1 MPEMDI
7 RPLRDDVTNV
17 EWLNAIRNEAGY
29 DYQRRIPEATQAN
42 VQDVVQNLMEFRPLM
57 NEFINVLVNRIGLVL
72 FKNTLW
78 TNPLAKF
85 KRGMLTHGDTIEEIM
100 TGLLEATVYDPDRD
114 ELEKEIFG
122 AMTPEVQASYH
133 KVNRRNRYKLTVKE
147 PLLRQAF
154 TSNDGLSRFIT
165 DLMSAPQTSDQW
177 DEFLLMANLF
187 KEYERAGG
195 FFKVQVGD
203 VGAQESDSNDSRFML
218 RRLREFANTLPFI
231 SRQYNAAGMPV
242 AANPDELELFV
253 TADADAAMD
262 VEALAGAFNIDRMNF
277 ASRKTVIPA
286 QYFGIEGVQA
296 ILTTRD
302 FFVVADQLITTTTAQ
317 NPAALLTNYWLHH
330 WEVISASR
338 FVPAILFST
347 QPGDVIV
354 IPDTPVTGVENV
366 TVRDDEGTTVTS
378 VERGTLYTVGAD
390 VTTDGVNTAV
400 RWELEGAE
408 STFTK
413 LSQTGVLYVAP
424 NESAGSLTI
433 KAYAVDTDIPQL
445 EAEATV
451 TVTGDLLTL
460 WPNPS
465 VGTDSD
471 NDGLIEVTPEAL
483 TMDENNVVTIP
494 AVVGVQYR
502 KAGVAVNNG
511 STHEITAETTFDAVA
526 RSGHELTAGTYTWT
540 FTPSA

>member
-7 RPLRDDVTNV
+7 RPLRDDLSNV

-42 VQDVVQNLMEFRPLM
+42 VQDVVQNLTSFQPLM

-154 TSNDGLSRFIT
+154 LSNDGLSRFIT

-177 DEFLLMANLF
+177 DEFLLMSNLF
-187 KEYERAGG
+187 KEYDRAGG
-195 FFKVQVGD
+195 FFNVQVGD
-203 VGAQESDSNDSRFML
+203 VGAQESDSTDARFML

-242 AANPDELELFV
+242 AANPDELELFI
-253 TADADAAMD
+253 TADADAALD

-277 ASRKTVIPA
+277 ASRKTVMPA
-286 QYFGIEGVQA
+286 QYFGIDGVQA
-296 ILTTRD
+296 ILTTRN
-302 FFVVADQLITTTTAQ
+302 FFVVADQHITTTTAQ

-338 FVPAILFST
+338 FVPAVMFST
-347 QPGDVIV
+347 RPGEVIE
-354 IPDTPVTGVENV
+354 IPDTPVTGVSAITV
-366 TVRDDEGTTVTS
+366 TDDEGTTVTS
-378 VERGTLYTVGAD
+378 IERGTLYVASAEAE
-390 VTTDGVNTAV
+390 TTGVNTAV
-400 RWELEGAE
+400 RWELVGAQSE
-408 STFTK
+408 FSK
-413 LSQTGVLYVAP
+413 LSQTGVLYAAP
-424 NESAGSLTI
+424 NEAATQLTLR
-433 KAYAVDTDIPQL
+433 AYAVDTDIPQL
-445 EAEATV
+445 VAEATV
-451 TVTGDLLTL
+451 NVTGDLLTL
-460 WPNPS
+460 WPNPN
-465 VGTDSD
+465 VGSDSD
-471 NDGLIEVTPEAL
+471 NDGDIEVTPEAL
-483 TMDENNVVTIP
+483 TMSEDNVVTIP

-502 KAGVAVNNG
+502 KEGVNVNNG
-511 STHEITAETTFDAVA
+511 STHEITAETNFDAVA
-526 RSGHELTAGTYTWT
+526 RSGYELTSGTFAWT
-540 FTPSA
+540 FTPNA